1 MATNSYV
8 SSTLY
13 LAFWKTSLTHFPAG
27 TGGLCAPAST
37 LPFRAILSQFPI
49 SLFHTLRPLSISSLP
64 PSLAPSELDRLISD
78 ANFANILLRELA

>member
-1 MATNSYV
+1 
-8 SSTLY
+8 
-13 LAFWKTSLTHFPAG
+13 
-27 TGGLCAPAST
+27 
-37 LPFRAILSQFPI
+37 LSQFPI